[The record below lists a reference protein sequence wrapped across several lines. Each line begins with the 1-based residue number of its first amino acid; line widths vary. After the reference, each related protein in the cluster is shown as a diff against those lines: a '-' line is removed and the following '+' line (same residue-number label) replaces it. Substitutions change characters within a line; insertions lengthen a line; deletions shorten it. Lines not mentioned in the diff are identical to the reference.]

1 MKANRLELLSFKT
14 PAMRAF
20 HVTWVSF
27 FLCFFGWFGV
37 APLMPVIRKEL
48 ALTGPQIGN
57 VLIASV
63 AATVLARL
71 GVGWLCDRFGP
82 RRVYAGLL
90 ALGAIPVMGI
100 GLAKDYES
108 FLAFRFAI
116 GAVGA
121 SFVITQYHT
130 TAMFAPNVVGTAN
143 ATAAGWGNLG
153 GGVTQMVMPLVFAAL
168 MGLGVSSGG
177 AWRLAMIVPGALM
190 LVAAVAY
197 LRLTQDGPDSLVG
210 GAAAPPGRFARPAAA
225 GGTSQKFVA
234 ACRDGRT
241 WILALAYGACF
252 GVELTVHNVAA
263 LYFHDRFQLDLK
275 SAGLVAGSFGVLAI
289 FARTLGG
296 YAGDRVGQRLGLRG
310 RVATLATVL
319 AAEGLAL
326 VLFSRMTVLPL
337 AVVTLVVFGLFTH
350 MSAGATYAVSP
361 FVRRDAVGAV
371 TGIVGAGGN
380 AGAVAAG
387 FLFRSDDFAMQ
398 TAFLVL
404 GVAVVTSSALV
415 LLVRFA
421 TTDEEAARFEL
432 ERAAAARN
440 AERVATAAE

>member
-1 MKANRLELLSFKT
+1 MKSNRIDLFSFKT

-48 ALTGPQIGN
+48 GLTGEQIGN
-57 VLIASV
+57 ILIASV

-90 ALGAIPVMGI
+90 VLGAIPVMGI
-100 GLAKDYES
+100 GLARDYES
-108 FLAFRFAI
+108 FLVFRFAI

-153 GGVTQMVMPLVFAAL
+153 GGVTQMVMPLVFAAF
-168 MGLGVSSGG
+168 MGLGYSS
-177 AWRLAMIVPGALM
+177 ASSWRAAMIVPGSLM

-197 LRLTQDGPDSLVG
+197 LFLTQDGPN
-210 GAAAPPGRFARPAAA
+210 GRYVRPASAPR
-225 GGTSQKFVA
+225 TSRAFVTA
-234 ACRDGRT
+234 LSDSRT

-263 LYFHDRFQLDLK
+263 LYFHDHFQLDVK
-275 SAGLVAGSFGVLAI
+275 SAGLVAGTFGVLAI

-296 YAGDRVGQRLGLRG
+296 FAGDRFGKRFGLRG
-310 RVATLATVL
+310 RVATLALVL
-319 AAEGLAL
+319 AAEGVAL
-326 VLFSRMTVLPL
+326 VVFSRMSVLPL
-337 AVVTLVVFGLFTH
+337 AVISLVIFGLFTH
-350 MSAGATYAVSP
+350 MSAGATYAVAP

-387 FLFRSDDFAMQ
+387 FLFRSSEFTMQ

-404 GVAVVTSSALV
+404 GVAVMASSALV

-421 TTDEEAARFEL
+421 TTDEQAARFEIA
-432 ERAAAARN
+432 RAAATSG
-440 AERVATAAE
+440 ESVATTAE